1 MAFAKRTAT
10 VLLLLFCACRSFAQN
25 DDCGL
30 TLDRAVDEFNNGH
43 FYSIA
48 SVLDPCLKQFTK
60 EQSQRAYLLLT
71 QTYLLLDDP
80 IGAKQSYL
88 SLLKAN
94 PEFLTDTAIHPIDV
108 IYLSKKFT
116 ATSIFS
122 WFGKIGSNITIPRVI
137 YDLNGFGET
146 TVSEKYKVKVGYQA
160 SVGGDLNLTDK
171 FNLRGEVAYTLVSF
185 KQVSR
190 NYWEQDFKEL
200 TERQNWVSIPLT
212 FAYNDHLGKYRPY
225 GYLGYAYHYM
235 LTDKGT
241 IVLKNN
247 RPEASSTEG
256 DRENTEE
263 ESPSFDMI
271 YKRNRFNQ
279 SVLVGGG
286 IKIKV
291 GLDFIFVDLR
301 YNIGLKNITSSKG
314 LYGDNREGPTSS
326 ELISTYDPSMRY
338 VEVGDYLRLDNL
350 SVSFGFLRPLYKPR
364 ELKKARTK
372 SVMRQMKK

>member
-10 VLLLLFCACRSFAQN
+10 LLLLLFCACRSLAQN

-137 YDLNGFGET
+137 HDLNGFGET

-185 KQVSR
+185 RQVSER
-190 NYWEQDFKEL
+190 YWEQDTKVLQE
-200 TERQNWVSIPLT
+200 TQNWVSIPLT
-212 FAYNDHLGKYRPY
+212 FVYNDHLGKYRPY
-225 GYLGYAYHYM
+225 GYLGYAYHLM
-235 LTDKGT
+235 LADKALIT
-241 IVLKNN
+241 LENN
-247 RPEASSTEG
+247 RPSNEG
-256 DRENTEE
+256 SRREDTREV
-263 ESPSFDMI
+263 SPSFDVM

-286 IKIKV
+286 LKIKV

-314 LYGDNREGPTSS
+314 LYGDNREPSTSP
-326 ELISTYDPSMRY
+326 ELISTYDPTMRY

-350 SVSFGFLRPLYKPR
+350 SISFGFLRPLYKPR
-364 ELKKARTK
+364 ELKKARTR